1 MKKKINS
8 RLRVLLAEH
17 GVSQIDVAQKTGISY
32 TAINRLFHN
41 KARMVSLDT
50 LETLCNYFDCQI
62 TDILDLK

>member
-1 MKKKINS
+1 M
-8 RLRVLLAEH
+8 AEH

-50 LETLCNYFDCQI
+50 LEALCNYFDCCI
-62 TDILDLK
+62 TDILNLK